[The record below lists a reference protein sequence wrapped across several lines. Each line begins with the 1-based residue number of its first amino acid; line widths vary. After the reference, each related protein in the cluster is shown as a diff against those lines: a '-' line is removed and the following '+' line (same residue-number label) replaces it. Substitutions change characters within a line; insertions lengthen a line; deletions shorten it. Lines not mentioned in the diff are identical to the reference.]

1 MKKKIWIMILA
12 LALALCPALSACG
25 NNTGATPD
33 ESASSETAGAS
44 SAAPSAAA
52 GASSK
57 SAPSPTQGNAGD
69 QKEQQA
75 QKEQNAQQEQNAQND
90 QNAQQERNDQ
100 QEQNEQKQEE
110 KPASQK
116 DDTQQEPQAS
126 SDASSSV
133 AVPIYSDDQKPSFT
147 IAVINKKTQKA
158 YSASCGYM
166 QENKD
171 AAGANFFLPG
181 GEYHIAIYPYDN
193 GKALGAP
200 LLTKEHKLDYAKDE
214 NKTIRVIYT
223 PKSKKI
229 EVEEVKSDR
238 NQ

>member
-1 MKKKIWIMILA
+1 MKKKVWIMILA
-12 LALALCPALSACG
+12 LALALCPALSACD

-44 SAAPSAAA
+44 SAALSAAA

-57 SAPSPTQGNAGD
+57 SAPSTTQGNAGD

-75 QKEQNAQQEQNAQND
+75 QKEQNAQQENAQND
-90 QNAQQERNDQ
+90 QNAQQEQNDQ

-147 IAVINKKTQKA
+147 IAVVNKKTQKA